1 MKKYRAH
8 FTLPLNFL
16 RGQVKGLCHVIKPSF
31 MRPITEWLVAGPA
44 APAQR
49 NHFPSL
55 QTIWPALHV
64 HNLKITLKP

>member
-1 MKKYRAH
+1 MKN
-8 FTLPLNFL
+8 TGPTLPLPLNFL

-31 MRPITEWLVAGPA
+31 MRSITEWLVSGSA

-49 NHFPSL
+49 DHFPSL

-64 HNLKITLKP
+64 YNLKITLEL